1 MNHLG
6 EFVKTTALGG
16 LFVLLPVLLLYL
28 LLSEALSLIIALA
41 TPIADLFPKG
51 TFDQIKFPV
60 LMALILIIVASFLIG
75 LALRS
80 GTGRRLGNWIERATL
95 RRLPLYNA
103 IKNLTTGF
111 AQAGQDSF
119 RPALL
124 VSSDGEREL
133 AYLIEDHGD
142 GQLTVLVP
150 WSPTA
155 FAGSVKIVSQDRI
168 ELVDTNL
175 GEFTRVLS
183 HWGVGV
189 RDMLGKGTTR

>member
-1 MNHLG
+1 
-6 EFVKTTALGG
+6 
-16 LFVLLPVLLLYL
+16 
-28 LLSEALSLIIALA
+28 
-41 TPIADLFPKG
+41 
-51 TFDQIKFPV
+51 
-60 LMALILIIVASFLIG
+60 
-75 LALRS
+75 
-80 GTGRRLGNWIERATL
+80 
-95 RRLPLYNA
+95 
-103 IKNLTTGF
+103 
-111 AQAGQDSF
+111 
-119 RPALL
+119 LL

-155 FAGSVKIVSQDRI
+155 FAGSVKIVNQDRI